1 VQQPTD
7 DLVHV
12 VADAERHGWRSRPV
26 AWLLACGVLLAV
38 LIALDTAVM
47 LSSLRDKA
55 LADAKRELS
64 NISLVLSEQVDRS
77 FQAVELVQTNL
88 LERLEASS
96 LSGSEEFHRLMSG
109 RDVHLMLRDRISGL
123 SYIDSIAIFGA
134 RGDLVN
140 FSRYWPIPPINIAEL
155 EHFSVLKADPK
166 LASHLGRPVHNR
178 STGTWTIYL
187 ARKLQTAD
195 GRFLGIV
202 VGGIELAY
210 LEKSFAAIALS
221 PESSISLFRSDGV
234 LVVRHPRVEG
244 TVGRSYPGLPDLL
257 GGRDREF
264 VRLVSKIDGRDRL
277 IAFQRTANYP
287 LVVAAGADIEVVL
300 AEWARGAISIL
311 AAAGLLVTVIAG
323 VIFLGARQMA
333 ARLRRQN
340 LLFDAALN
348 NMTQGVCMFG
358 PDARLAVCNA
368 RYIQMYQLPTDK
380 VQPGCT
386 IHDLLALRK
395 ASGTEPGD
403 LVRYTNHLLTSITEG
418 KATTT
423 IAQTTDGRIMSIVH
437 QPMPDGGWVATH
449 EDITE
454 RRRVEDRIAHLAH
467 HDALTDLPNRVLL
480 RERLEQGLQ
489 AIREKGQRFALL
501 MLDLDR
507 FKDVNDTLGHP
518 AGDALL
524 KDAAARLRGCVR
536 EADTVARL
544 GGDEFAIVEGLTDP
558 AAEAGG
564 LAERVLEVMNL
575 PFDFDGQQMTVST
588 SIGIAIAPTDGT
600 DPDQLMKN
608 ADLALYRAKS
618 EGRETYRFFEA
629 EMDRRAQARRALESD
644 LRTALLTGGLELH
657 YQPFVDLERDEV
669 SGFEAL
675 LRWNHPQRGAVSPA
689 EFVPIAEETGL
700 IGAIG
705 EWVLKQACRDA
716 AAWPGH
722 IKVAVNLSPAQ
733 FKCGDPVEAILAA
746 LSESGVAASRLEV
759 EITESVMLQ
768 ESAATLATLRQ
779 LHDTGVRIALDDFG
793 TGYSSLSYLRSFPFD
808 KIKIDGS
815 FIRNVSD
822 EESSLAIIRAVTGL
836 SKSLGMVTTAE
847 GVETVA
853 QFERVR
859 SEGCTQAQGYLI
871 GRPRPASEL
880 GEFLAAFRLKSVAAA

>member
-1 VQQPTD
+1 VPQPAA

-26 AWLLACGVLLAV
+26 AWLLACGVLFAI
-38 LIALDTAVM
+38 LIALGTAVM

-55 LADAKRELS
+55 LGDAKRELS

-96 LSGSEEFHRLMSG
+96 LSGSEEFLRLMSG

-123 SYIDSIAIFGA
+123 SYIDSIAIFDA
-134 RGDLVN
+134 RGALIN
-140 FSRYWPIPPINIAEL
+140 FSRYWPIPPINIAES
-155 EHFSVLKADPK
+155 EHFSVLKADAK
-166 LASHLGRPVHNR
+166 LASHLSRPVHNR

-187 ARKLQTAD
+187 ARKLQTSD

-202 VGGIELAY
+202 VGGIELPY

-221 PESSISLFRSDGV
+221 PDSSISLFRSDGV

-257 GGRDREF
+257 AGRDREF
-264 VRLVSKIDGRDRL
+264 VRLVSRIDGRDRL
-277 IAFQRTANYP
+277 IALQRTANYP
-287 LVVAAGADIEVVL
+287 LVVAAGADIDAVL
-300 AEWARGAISIL
+300 ADWARGAISIL
-311 AAAGLLVTVIAG
+311 GAAGLLVTVIAG

-368 RYIQMYQLPTDK
+368 RYIQMYRLPADK
-380 VQPGCT
+380 VKPGCT

-403 LVRYTNHLLTSITEG
+403 LVRYTDRLLTSITEG

-423 IAQTTDGRIMSIVH
+423 IAQTTDGRITSIVH

-480 RERLEQGLQ
+480 RERLEQALQ
-489 AIREKGQRFALL
+489 GIRDKGQRFALL

-536 EADTVARL
+536 ETDTVARL
-544 GGDEFAIVEGLTDP
+544 GGDEFAIIERLTDP

-564 LAERVLEVMNL
+564 LAKRVLEVMSA
-575 PFDFDGQQMTVST
+575 PFDFDGQQMAVTT

-629 EMDRRAQARRALESD
+629 EMDRRAQVRRALESD
-644 LRTALLTGGLELH
+644 LRAALLTGALELH
-657 YQPFVDLERDEV
+657 YQPFIDLERDEV

-675 LRWNHPQRGAVSPA
+675 LRWNHPERGAVSPA

-705 EWVLKQACRDA
+705 QWVLKQACRDA
-716 AAWPGH
+716 AAWPDQ

-733 FKCGDPVEAILAA
+733 FKCGDPIEAVLAA
-746 LSESGVAASRLEV
+746 LSESGVAASRLEI

-768 ESAATLATLRQ
+768 DSAATLATLRR
-779 LHDTGVRIALDDFG
+779 LHDAGVRIALDDFG

-836 SKSLGMVTTAE
+836 SKSLGMATTAE
-847 GVETVA
+847 GVETPE
-853 QFERVR
+853 QLELVR

-880 GEFLAAFRLKSVAAA
+880 GEWLDTFRLKSVAAA